1 MSQSAQATAPPPAPA
16 PTAQPTAVVATQP
29 AAPALSQTPRRL
41 RLLTV
46 GVLIAGILFG
56 VVGGA
61 CFTLQA
67 RALSKAGANADQLVR
82 VQQIQTDLLS
92 ADATATN
99 AFLVGGLE
107 PPAQREQYDRLIS
120 EASELIAAAA
130 DAQPAD
136 AAALSAL
143 NDDVVT
149 YASTIELARAN
160 NRQGFPI
167 GAQYLRTASAGLR
180 ADALPI
186 LDTLV
191 SVNTDRATEEMSA
204 RPGWWFEGIGL
215 VLLAGVVLVMI
226 FVARTFRRT
235 INVGLLVAAVIMLVV
250 LVGGAIALGQTGSA
264 LNGLQT
270 DALQPLSA
278 TAQARIRGNDAKANE
293 SLTLISRGSGASFEQ
308 AWKDSAAVVADSLAR
323 VDDTNLTNKWTAYAD
338 VHTQIRKLDDGGQ
351 WDKAVA
357 LATGTGDQSANA
369 TFSAFDTAGIA
380 VVDQLAKDL
389 GSGLSTPRNG
399 MIIAAVLA
407 LAAGVAAALLGRRGL
422 AQRLREY
429 R

>member
-16 PTAQPTAVVATQP
+16 SAAQTRAVVATQP

-41 RLLTV
+41 QLLTV

-61 CFTLQA
+61 CFALQA

-136 AAALSAL
+136 APALSAL
-143 NDDVVT
+143 NDDIVS

-191 SVNTDRATEEMSA
+191 SVNTDRATDEMGA

-215 VLLAGVVLVMI
+215 VLLAGVVLMMI
-226 FVARTFRRT
+226 FLARTFRRT

-264 LNGLQT
+264 LNSLQT

-308 AWKDSAAVVADSLAR
+308 AWKDSATVVSQSLDRVGDAD
-323 VDDTNLTNKWTAYAD
+323 LTSKWTAYTD

-357 LATGTGDQSANA
+357 LAIGTGDQSANA
-369 TFSAFDTAGIA
+369 TFSAFDTSGIA
-380 VVDQLAKDL
+380 VVDELAQDL
-389 GSGLSTPRNG
+389 GSGLSTPRTG
-399 MIIAAVLA
+399 MIIAAILA
-407 LAAGVAAALLGRRGL
+407 LAAGVAAALFGRRGL
-422 AQRLREY
+422 ALRLREY

>member
-1 MSQSAQATAPPPAPA
+1 M
-16 PTAQPTAVVATQP
+16 
-29 AAPALSQTPRRL
+29 
-41 RLLTV
+41 LTV

-61 CFTLQA
+61 CFALQA
-67 RALSKAGANADQLVR
+67 RALSRAGANAEQLVR

-107 PPAQREQYDRLIS
+107 PPAQRQQYDRLIS

-143 NDDVVT
+143 NDDVVS

-191 SVNTDRATEEMSA
+191 SVNTDRAADEMGA

-215 VLLAGVVLVMI
+215 VLLAGVVLMMV

-250 LVGGAIALGQTGSA
+250 LVGGAIALGRTGSA

-308 AWKDSAAVVADSLAR
+308 AWKDSAAVVTTSLAR
-323 VDDTNLTNKWTAYAD
+323 VDDAGLTSKWTAYTE
-338 VHTQIRKLDDGGQ
+338 VHTQIRKLDDGGR
-351 WDKAVA
+351 WDDAVA
-357 LATGTGDQSANA
+357 LATGTGAKSANA
-369 TFSAFDTAGIA
+369 TFSAFDTAGIT
-380 VVDQLAKDL
+380 VVDDLAQDL
-389 GSGLSTPRNG
+389 ASGLGTPRTG
-399 MIIAAVLA
+399 MIIAAILA
-407 LAAGVAAALLGRRGL
+407 LAAGVAAALFGRRGL
-422 AQRLREY
+422 ALRLREY